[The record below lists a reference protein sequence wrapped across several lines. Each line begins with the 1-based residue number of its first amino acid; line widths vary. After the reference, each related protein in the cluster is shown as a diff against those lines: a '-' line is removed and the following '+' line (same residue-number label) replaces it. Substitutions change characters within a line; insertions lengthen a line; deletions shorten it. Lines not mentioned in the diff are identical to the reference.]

1 MNPCLLIPVYNHG
14 EPLEAVVGDLAD
26 FDLPCLLIDDGSD
39 ENTKTRLREIVARYP
54 WVRLET
60 RNQNG
65 GKGAALKDGYRLA
78 HSLGYTH
85 VIQLDADGQHNTLDL
100 PRVAELA
107 KAHPDTMILIEP
119 IFENAPRSRIYGR
132 WISVFWVWVECC
144 STVIHDPLCG
154 YRCLPLAPLIA
165 ILDRVRC
172 GNRMDFDPE
181 IAVRMV
187 WEGVPVINLP
197 SRVSYDPASL
207 SHFDM
212 WWDNV
217 LISWRHTRLVCG
229 MLMRLPKLILR
240 RVEAGR

>member
-119 IFENAPRSRIYGR
+119 IFE
-132 WISVFWVWVECC
+132 
-144 STVIHDPLCG
+144 
-154 YRCLPLAPLIA
+154 
-165 ILDRVRC
+165 
-172 GNRMDFDPE
+172 M
-181 IAVRMV
+181 
-187 WEGVPVINLP
+187 
-197 SRVSYDPASL
+197 
-207 SHFDM
+207 
-212 WWDNV
+212 
-217 LISWRHTRLVCG
+217 
-229 MLMRLPKLILR
+229 
-240 RVEAGR
+240 